1 MNRVFYPLY
10 SDLEAVILFSGNV
23 VSTFQISE
31 AFENFV
37 YVEITYQYAEWASLW
52 KTVRIYPGSS
62 TGNLDAWYYTTSTAQ
77 YYWKWFSAGGKQ
89 ISLWDGYF
97 YDFDTK
103 AMDTNVNIIE
113 VTKVIGYRK

>member
-1 MNRVFYPLY
+1 MFN
-10 SDLEAVILFSGNV
+10 GNA

-31 AFENFV
+31 SFENFA
-37 YVEITYQYAEWASLW
+37 YIEITYQYAGWASLW
-52 KTVRIYPGSS
+52 KTARIYPGSS

-89 ISLWDGYF
+89 INLGEGYF

-103 AMDTNVNIIE
+103 VMDTNVNIIE